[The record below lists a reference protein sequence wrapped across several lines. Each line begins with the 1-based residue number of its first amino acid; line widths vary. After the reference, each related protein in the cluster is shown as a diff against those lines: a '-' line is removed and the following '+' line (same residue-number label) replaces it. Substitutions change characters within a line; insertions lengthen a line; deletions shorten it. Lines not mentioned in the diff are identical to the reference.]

1 MRWYAFSFV
10 DGCLTRDPFVYLKF
24 PSDAAA
30 KQEALLTATDLD
42 HRYRLAPVKDW
53 LCGDIVVR
61 DGDREVVR
69 VPVNYEA

>member
-1 MRWYAFSFV
+1 MRMYAFSFV
-10 DGCLTRDPFVYLKF
+10 DGSLSRYPFAYLRF

-42 HRYRLAPVKDW
+42 HHYRLAPVRDW
-53 LCGDIVVR
+53 LCGTIVVR

-69 VPVNYEA
+69 VPINHAA